1 MAEAQVNTTSAAY
14 DFMTPRWVLSRTLL
28 RGTEG
33 MREAKKLYLP
43 QFAEELNTEY
53 DTRVARSFL
62 FNAYRFAV
70 NNLVGKIYSKPTVL
84 NDDMSQAMIDWSQDI
99 DLLGNDITQFSKIHT
114 KEVIS
119 TGLSHILV
127 DFPRVE
133 PGQTLAQQRQS
144 GSRPYFR
151 VVKAEEL
158 IFARSQIVNGKETI
172 IHARILEP
180 TMEQAGEFGE
190 AEVERIRVLD
200 PGIVRIY
207 ERIDDEWVIVDAAPM
222 IDDAGRP
229 MDVPLKT
236 TYSDKKTFM
245 VSPLLLQDL
254 GDLNVRH
261 WQSNS
266 DQINILTFH
275 RFPMVFGT
283 GLTEDESN
291 NAIIAP
297 NQFLTSGNPQAKFG
311 VVESTGAA
319 IDAGFK
325 DLAQLEEKMLRMA
338 MDPLI
343 ARPGNQTAT
352 GRALD
357 SKEANS
363 QLQAMA
369 LAVQDTLDNCYK
381 CMELWSGQDAG
392 TVEVNTDFGI
402 TMDKV
407 SDVDALLKM
416 FMANVISHETLYVEL
431 KRRGVLSEDF
441 EGKQEFDK
449 IIDGM
454 ARLGPLT
461 EENELATES
470 DPAGGLDTPSGGLVR
485 V

>member
-1 MAEAQVNTTSAAY
+1 MAEAQVNSTSAAY
-14 DFMTPRWVLSRTLL
+14 DTMVSKWHLSRTLL

-33 MREAKKLYLP
+33 MREAGKIYLP
-43 QFAEELNTEY
+43 QFSEELNEEY
-53 DTRVARSFL
+53 KTRVQRSFL
-62 FNAYRFAV
+62 FNAYRFAI

-84 NDDMSQAMIDWSQDI
+84 NEDMSAALVEWSNDV

-114 KEVIS
+114 KEVLA

-133 PGQTLAQQRQS
+133 PGQTLAQQRRS
-144 GSRPYFR
+144 GARPYMR
-151 VVKAEEL
+151 IVKAEEL
-158 IFARSQIVNGKETI
+158 IAARAQIINGKETI
-172 IHARILEP
+172 VHARILEP
-180 TMEQAGEFGE
+180 SMEQDGEFGE
-190 AEVERIRVLD
+190 KEVARIRVLD
-200 PGIVRIY
+200 PGLVRIY
-207 ERIDDEWVIVDAAPM
+207 EFVDDEWVLVDVADM
-222 IDDAGRP
+222 IGADGRP

-236 TYSDKKTFM
+236 TYSDKKAFM
-245 VSPLLLQDL
+245 VSTLLLQDL

-283 GLTEDESN
+283 GITDDEAN
-291 NAIIAP
+291 NAVIAP
-297 NQFLTSGNPQAKFG
+297 NQFLTASNPQAKFG

-325 DLAQLEEKMLRMA
+325 DLAQLEEKMMRMA

-343 ARPGNQTAT
+343 VRPGNQTAT

-363 QLQAMA
+363 QLQALA
-369 LAVQDTLDNCYK
+369 LSVQDTLDNSYN
-381 CMELWSGQDAG
+381 CMGLWSGQVAG

-441 EGKQEFDK
+441 AGKEEFDK

-454 ARLGPLT
+454 SRLGDLAL
-461 EENELATES
+461 ENGPGDNPDE
-470 DPAGGLDTPSGGLVR
+470 AGGLDEPSGGLVR